1 MHESQRNEESKEKER
16 RERERCVY
24 YVRMQRDSERD
35 DGLSSL
41 SDRYLFCYETELK
54 SHRMQ

>member
-16 RERERCVY
+16 RERERCV